1 MINLINKRFT
11 ILVIILSVAV
21 SFIAVGHWFFNDRI
35 LYFWDSFLPFDS
47 KISFD
52 QLYYF
57 WQDRIFPGFAVP
69 GWSWF
74 LYWGIIFFPSLIFPS
89 LSIGQFLVYA
99 LILSFS
105 MINFYLLAVHI
116 LKTIFKDN
124 CNSLL
129 INSVGL
135 VMAFLYTFNVFTFFN
150 FYFMFNPGAF
160 IIAFLPINILALINI
175 YSLGKDKYSK
185 NRNLWLLV
193 FFISIVAMSPGFSVY
208 VFFLQYLLWIGL
220 YIFLFW
226 FVSKKKI
233 VSRLTFELALFY
245 LLVIFINLWWFFPA
259 LLNLVNA
266 FSGQS
271 GFGTTVWF
279 DKGFKDVELLNSFRL
294 LGSGLMANNRF
305 SWSHWYDNGLFTLPL
320 FVFPGLFIA
329 SLIFLRKRMGIFL
342 TFFLTM
348 ALVSLFIVKFSN
360 PPFAWILSFAFHNV
374 PFFGG
379 FRDSVQKAGVFFQLG
394 YMIFISIGFV
404 FMTNYLYKKKKKIL
418 LGLFIAI
425 FTLGLVILSGPF
437 FLFMRDNVKVVQ
449 FVFDGKAYKIS
460 AKTQV
465 PKEYYDLKNFIEDR
479 CQGEI
484 ILSVPRSGFVTNAVW
499 EKYGTSYAGQ
509 DMLPG
514 LIACSFLTT
523 ALFNEKSEIAIQV
536 PYLFLEQGDIKS
548 FKQYL
553 KQNSIKYILV
563 RHDFVPQNMVTWTYV
578 NPLKIERELLK
589 DGDFS
594 RIYENDFLSVF
605 EKKDIKAK
613 QYGFNLTNEMVHIP
627 SEIRNGQDYMA
638 VSKMIGDLRTPV
650 FLNVKELDELF
661 EDKSSM
667 IAISANCIGCMKINP
682 ESVISEN
689 DAGLLRRIRD
699 FIKSIIKKS
708 TNYSEDVRISISILS
723 ASNEFSNLV
732 KMIDNEDEKG
742 IEDLIVNYKNIWEE
756 ISKDILKYDTDK
768 FLKNNKYIEASNFL
782 TGERNTAFNYL
793 SSQAFR
799 ENKFLNKVNNRELLE
814 NLLSFQIDLLNSLLK
829 EITQTNFNDKSYWA
843 RLDVPSDGNYACEVS
858 QKNQSAIVKSV
869 TLENEALEYSEFT
882 GAEPIPLKQGSHL
895 LNISY
900 DLKNIIKKDTSNIK
914 TGDYVPIKLGYLD
927 QGKYTL
933 SFTIP
938 SGFEGRSLIVVSR
951 DRISHDILKTLDPF
965 SKPSIYLKSVD
976 AINLDPSR
984 TSNYQK
990 VFYVDAPEIGDYY
1003 LYLYFINPSLPYIQ
1017 IQNLKV
1023 DAYVDDLYFRF
1034 TCLVRTKKIENTAEI
1049 QSVKKLSPTH
1059 YSIELP
1065 NNYSGFLTFNQSFDK
1080 NWIALDENSDKLLH
1094 FKSGYYNAWYINN
1107 QKETKITIKY
1117 KTQDEIERGGILS
1130 VIALVVTM
1138 LVYLRI
1144 RVRT

>member
-11 ILVIILSVAV
+11 IFVIIISVSVA
-21 SFIAVGHWFFNDRI
+21 FIAVGHWFFNDRI

-57 WQDRIFPGFAVP
+57 WQDRIFPGYAVP

-105 MINFYLLAVHI
+105 MVNFYLLVVHI

-124 CNSLL
+124 CNNLL

-160 IIAFLPINILALINI
+160 IIAFLPINLLALIKI

-220 YIFLFW
+220 YIFLIW
-226 FVSKKKI
+226 FVSKRKI

-271 GFGTTVWF
+271 SFGTSIWF
-279 DKGFKDVELLNSFRL
+279 DMGFEDVKLLNSFRL

-305 SWSHWYDNGLFTLPL
+305 LWSHWYDNELFTLPL
-320 FVFPGLFIA
+320 FVFPGLFIV
-329 SLIFLRKRMGIFL
+329 SLIFLRKKMSILL
-342 TFFLTM
+342 TFLL
-348 ALVSLFIVKFSN
+348 AIVVISLFIVKFSN
-360 PPFAWILSFAFHNV
+360 PPFAWILSFAFHNI

-394 YMIFISIGFV
+394 YMIFISIGLV
-404 FMTNYLYKKKKKIL
+404 FMTSYLYKKQRKIL
-418 LGLFIAI
+418 LGLSIVI

-437 FLFMRDNVKVVQ
+437 FLFIRDNVKVVE
-449 FVFDGKAYKIS
+449 FSFDGKNYQVS

-465 PKEYYDLKNFIEDR
+465 PKEYYDLKNFIEDK
-479 CQGEI
+479 CQGET
-484 ILSVPRSGFVTNAVW
+484 ILSVPRSGFVTNAIW

-514 LIACSFLTT
+514 LVACSFLTT
-523 ALFNEKSEIAIQV
+523 ALFNEKSETAIQV
-536 PYLFLEQGDIKS
+536 PYLFLEQGDTKS

-553 KQNSIKYILV
+553 KQNSIKYILI

-578 NPLKIERELLK
+578 NPLKIERELLN
-589 DGDFS
+589 DNDFS

-613 QYGFNLTNEMVHIP
+613 QYGFGLTNEVVHIP
-627 SEIRNGQDYMA
+627 SQIENGQDYMA

-650 FLNVKELDELF
+650 LLNVKESDELL
-661 EDKSSM
+661 EDKYSM
-667 IAISANCIGCMKINP
+667 VAISANCIGCMKINP
-682 ESVISEN
+682 EDVIMAS
-689 DAGLLRRIRD
+689 DAGLLGKVKN
-699 FIKSIIKKS
+699 FIKSVIGKS
-708 TNYSEDVRISISILS
+708 TNYSEDVRISINILS
-723 ASNEFSNLV
+723 ASSEFGNLA
-732 KMIDNEDEKG
+732 KIIDDEDEKR
-742 IEDLIVNYKNIWEE
+742 IKDSIVNYKNIWEE
-756 ISKDILKYDTDK
+756 ISRDILKYDTDK

-782 TGERNTAFNYL
+782 IVEKNTVFDYL
-793 SSQAFR
+793 FSRVSR
-799 ENKFLNKVNNRELLE
+799 ENKFLNKANNRELLV
-814 NLLSFQIDLLNSLLK
+814 NLLSFQIDLLSSLLK

-843 RLDVPSDGNYACEVS
+843 RLDVPNDGDYVCEVS
-858 QKNQSAIVKSV
+858 QKNQSAIVESV
-869 TLENEALEYSEFT
+869 TLENETLEFSEFT
-882 GAEPIPLKQGSHL
+882 GVEPIPLKQGSHL
-895 LNISY
+895 LNVNY
-900 DLKNIIKKDTSNIK
+900 ALKNIINKDTSSIK
-914 TGDYVPIKLGYLD
+914 TGDYVPVKLGYLD
-927 QGKYTL
+927 QGKYIL

-938 SGFEGRSLIVVSR
+938 PGFGGRSLIVVSR
-951 DRISHDILKTLDPF
+951 GKISHGTLKTLDPF
-965 SKPSIYLKSVD
+965 SKPSVDIKSVD
-976 AINLDPSR
+976 DINVDSSR
-984 TSNYQK
+984 ISNYQK
-990 VFYVDAPEIGDYY
+990 VFNVDAPEIGDYY
-1003 LYLYFINPSLPYIQ
+1003 LYLYFINPGLPYVQ
-1017 IQNLKV
+1017 IQNLNV
-1023 DAYVDDLYFRF
+1023 DAYIDDLYFRF
-1034 TCLVRTKKIENTAEI
+1034 TCLARTKKVEDTAEI
-1049 QSVKKLSPTH
+1049 QSVMKLSPTH

-1080 NWIALDENSDKLLH
+1080 NWIAYDENSNELPH
-1094 FKSGYYNAWYINN
+1094 FESGYHNAWYIDN
-1107 QKETKITIKY
+1107 QKEMKITIKY
-1117 KTQDEIERGGILS
+1117 KMQDEIERGGVLS

-1144 RVRT
+1144 RAKT